1 MNTEKLEVDH
11 LQENISMFQELDTRS
26 QRYAIRAFHK
36 AGHVLMYHHFKMRHG
51 SVSFDGDD
59 SIEDDLSYES
69 LKNSNNPE
77 RYIQI
82 ALGGAMMEQLIAKSI
97 TNSITDAD
105 EDIDKSILLIAIHNR
120 MNKRTTVEYDVR
132 AFVEANDEVGTVLL
146 LYQRE
151 ARLFLNEIL
160 KRRVL
165 TYSETLS
172 LFKNNQS

>member
-11 LQENISMFQELDTRS
+11 LQENITMFQELDTRS
-26 QRYAIRAFHK
+26 QGYAIRAFHK

-51 SVSFDGDD
+51 NVSFDEND

-69 LKNSNNPE
+69 LKSTNYPE
-77 RYIQI
+77 HYLLI

-97 TNSITDAD
+97 TNSITDAE
-105 EDIDKSILLIAIHNR
+105 EDIDKAILLIAIHNR

-132 AFVEANDEVGTVLL
+132 AFVTASNEVSTVLL
-146 LYQRE
+146 RYQRE
-151 ARLFLNEIL
+151 AGLFLQELI
-160 KRRVL
+160 KRRTL
-165 TYSETLS
+165 TYIEVLS